1 MVELFRWQ
9 SLVDFVVLSA
19 AFYFLLIWARATRA
33 LRLALAIVSL
43 HGVALLARHFDLI
56 ITGWVLDGVALGG
69 LALVVI
75 LFQGEVRHAL
85 MNLDD
90 LLRLGLHPKATGP
103 QVYRTLAEAA
113 FGMAAAR
120 VGALMILPR
129 ENSIVEMVKGGIR
142 YGAEVSK
149 PVLESVFDKN
159 SPLHD
164 GAAIIEGKTISQ
176 VGVVLPLTER
186 EAVPV
191 EFGTRHRAAMGLAE
205 RCDALVIV
213 VSEERG
219 VVSLMHGRDV
229 RPMARPQLLVE
240 ALEQAQ
246 TSRKEGLGARLRD
259 LLITNLRY
267 RLAAAGLAAFL
278 LTASMLGT
286 RTTVRTVSAPVE
298 FRNVPAGMEIAR
310 QSPTRLDVQLRGS
323 PWLMDSMGSTG
334 LVARFDMTGASA
346 GLHELR
352 VSSDTLNVPTGVVV
366 EQVIPESVTVR
377 IVSRAKEP
385 PR

>member
-19 AFYFLLIWARATRA
+19 GFYVLLIWARATRA
-33 LRLALAIVSL
+33 LRLALAIVSF
-43 HGVALLARHFDLI
+43 HVVALVARHFDLV
-56 ITGWVLDGVALGG
+56 ITGWVLDGVSLGG

-75 LFQGEVRHAL
+75 LFQGEIRHAL

-90 LLRLGLHPKATGP
+90 LLRLGIHPRAQGQ

-129 ENSIVEMVKGGIR
+129 ENSIQEMVKGGIP
-142 YGAEVSK
+142 YGADVSK
-149 PVLESVFDKN
+149 PVLESVFQKN

-191 EFGTRHRAAMGLAE
+191 EFGTRHRAGMGVAE

-219 VVSLMHGRDV
+219 IVSLMQGHIV
-229 RPMARPQLLVE
+229 QPMASPALLVE
-240 ALEQAQ
+240 ALERAQ
-246 TSRKEGLGARLRD
+246 SSRKESLGARLRG

-267 RLAAAGLAAFL
+267 RLAAAGLSAFL

-286 RTTVRTVSAPVE
+286 RTTVKMVSAPIE
-298 FRNVPAGMEIAR
+298 FRNVPSGMEIAR
-310 QSPTRLDVQLRGS
+310 QSPMRLDVQLRGS
-323 PWLMDSMGSTG
+323 PWLMDSVLSSG

-346 GLHELR
+346 GLHELP
-352 VSSDTLNVPTGVVV
+352 VSSDTLNVPPGVVV

-377 IVSRAKEP
+377 IVNKMKEP
-385 PR
+385 AR